1 MQFTYYFIII
11 SLLNIIWGY
20 FFWEKESPISELWC
34 TILLKKINC
43 DFHKIEQ
50 LCLGLLPNEIHGL
63 WANGSATFRLLPPLP
78 PHSSKFHNC
87 HWWFR
92 NVLRL
97 WTIDSFFT
105 LSALNVVPIST
116 TLLMLFWPGKLYAVA
131 VCLET
136 LIQHERSSIIYI
148 GWRHFYSKHFCWMNE
163 IKGIR

>member
-1 MQFTYYFIII
+1 MLRVSGEFSLILLGHFFGRKNLQF
-11 SLLNIIWGY
+11 LN
-20 FFWEKESPISELWC
+20 C
-34 TILLKKINC
+34 DVLLKKINC

-63 WANGSATFRLLPPLP
+63 WANGSATFGLPL
-78 PHSSKFHNC
+78 HYYTILCSAATHHHKFLNC
-87 HWWFR
+87 HATNWWFW

-148 GWRHFYSKHFCWMNE
+148 GWRHFL
-163 IKGIR
+163 